1 MRKGCQI
8 GNLFFVS
15 NFKKTIMLK
24 IKETTKT
31 VFYKKN
37 IISDKRV
44 ISKNICSLFE
54 FDEFKEKI
62 ISQFRADGFA
72 IEQKEKNIFLI
83 IKGILHKKYNN
94 GNKLKIQKIYKI
106 EKPAPQKQ

>member
-1 MRKGCQI
+1 
-8 GNLFFVS
+8 
-15 NFKKTIMLK
+15 MLK
-24 IKETTKT
+24 IKEITKT

-37 IISDKRV
+37 IISDKQV
-44 ISKNICSLFE
+44 VSKYICSLFE

-62 ISQFRADGFA
+62 IKEFRSDNYE
-72 IEQKEKNIFLI
+72 IEQKEKGNIFI
-83 IKGILHKKYNN
+83 IKGTLIKKYND

>member
-1 MRKGCQI
+1 
-8 GNLFFVS
+8 
-15 NFKKTIMLK
+15 MLK
-24 IKETTKT
+24 IKEIIKT
-31 VFYKKN
+31 VFYKKRQ
-37 IISDKRV
+37 IRDKQI

-62 ISQFRADGFA
+62 ISQFRADEFA
-72 IEQKEKNIFLI
+72 IEQKEKGDFLI
-83 IKGILHKKYNN
+83 IKGVLHKKYNN